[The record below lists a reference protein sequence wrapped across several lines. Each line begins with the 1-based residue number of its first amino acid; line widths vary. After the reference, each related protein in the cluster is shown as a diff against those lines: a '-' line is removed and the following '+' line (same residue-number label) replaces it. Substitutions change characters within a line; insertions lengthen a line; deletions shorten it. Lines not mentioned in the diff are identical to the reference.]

1 MPIQKDL
8 GRLLEK
14 HQHLKTGSSDVNV
27 NINENI
33 RLNNEIGYITAKV
46 LPYFNIANL
55 KSIAEVN
62 KIIHLGVL
70 AQNITTA
77 VTGDGFAVNY
87 KVSRLSDESYGIK
100 SPLSICASHA
110 SAGTIRRLCTSQTM
124 CQSNAKSLYENLSA
138 LFKHF
143 TKSLKSSEMLLQAL
157 NNLQQHK
164 VHLINW
170 GSTRMSGYLEA
181 CLVASDTMTT
191 GNI

>member
-8 GRLLEK
+8 ERLLEK
-14 HQHLKTGSSDVNV
+14 HQHLKTGGSDVNV

-33 RLNNEIGYITAKV
+33 GLNDEIGYITANV

-55 KSIAEVN
+55 KSIDEVN
-62 KIIHLGVL
+62 KIIHLGVP

-87 KVSRLSDESYGIK
+87 KVSRLLDEIYGIK

-124 CQSNAKSLYENLSA
+124 CQSYAKSLYENLSA